1 MYIIDTARLGE
12 GRQAYDMAAISVRN
26 GYKRQDESGGEV
38 NVTDIPHS
46 AVVGWLEIPDAD
58 NLRKGDPDGGV
69 AALMD
74 TLAPRYVHFNPQYH
88 A

>member
-1 MYIIDTARLGE
+1 M
-12 GRQAYDMAAISVRN
+12 
-26 GYKRQDESGGEV
+26 
-38 NVTDIPHS
+38 TDIPHS

-74 TLAPRYVHFNPQYH
+74 TLEPRYVHFNPQYH